1 MGLIV
6 LEDFISITPVLL
18 FWVFLFVLF
27 LILFT
32 RDKTK
37 EARLLVIGASLK
49 ILSYLLLI
57 PKSYVDIWGIDLSS
71 GNIQS
76 GKLVTWYGSF
86 YIDWYNVFV
95 QAVGVAGL
103 ILLLYAF
110 WLKTINNN
118 TVSLK
123 TVK

>member
-1 MGLIV
+1 M

-27 LILFT
+27 LILFK

-37 EARLLVIGASLK
+37 EARFFVIGASLK

-57 PKSYVDIWGIDLSS
+57 PKSCVDIWGIDLSN

-110 WLKTINNN
+110 WQKTINNN

-123 TVK
+123 TGK